1 METISENVRNPRKEK
16 KVISEFSINT
26 KEVTIRVNNK
36 VASSFIQFRKEK

>member
-1 METISENVRNPRKEK
+1 METISENVRNTRKEK